1 MCSVLRDLAR
11 RGHAC
16 KVGIVFLDPTSFEF
30 VATLQ
35 ASWTVIRDECLALG
49 PTDFDPWV
57 QREMY
62 GEGWDVYGLHAFG
75 RRVERGLAAC
85 PRTAELVEQVPGL
98 TTAGF
103 SRLAAGAHIQ
113 PHVGWVHTVYRL
125 HLGLVVPDDCTLRV
139 GAQTRPWRDGE
150 CLIFDDTVEH
160 EAHNRSEK
168 DRIVLLLDFL
178 RPGVDPS
185 LVDVAP
191 QQVQKMLDR
200 DR

>member
-1 MCSVLRDLAR
+1 
-11 RGHAC
+11 
-16 KVGIVFLDPTSFEF
+16 VFLDAEEF
-30 VATLQ
+30 AFVRPLEA
-35 ASWTVIRDECLALG
+35 AWTTIRDECLALG
-49 PTDFDPWV
+49 PADFEPWV

-62 GEGWDVYGLHAFG
+62 GEGWEVYGLHAFG

-85 PRTAELVEQVPGL
+85 PRTAALVEAVPGV

-125 HLGLVVPDDCTLRV
+125 HLGLVVPAGCTLRV
-139 GAQTRPWRDGE
+139 GDETRNWADGE

-160 EAHNRSEK
+160 EAHNRSPA

-185 LVDVAP
+185 QVDVAP
-191 QQVQKMLDR
+191 PEVQAMLDR
-200 DR
+200 EA